1 MLFLLFYK
9 IDKISSQKYKKIKHN
24 LILNRYFDN
33 IIKSYCTQKKTHL
46 TFFNK
51 KVIIEKETSPN
62 LKKKMKELRYLDKYF
77 IKYKFSFSLGILITI
92 IAQIF
97 SLFTPKLISSSL
109 EAIEKFDKLSS
120 VEKSSTMVI
129 GQYREELI
137 HNVLLIIAT
146 TIIAGFLTFLMRQ
159 TLIVMSRHIE
169 FDLKNEVFRQYENLS
184 QNFYKQNRT
193 GDLMNRISEDVSKV
207 RMYVG
212 PAVMYTINTF
222 IRFAIV
228 IAYMYNVS
236 PRLTLYTLLPLPILS
251 YAIFKLSS
259 EINIRSTVFQ
269 QYLSKVSSFTQEIF
283 SGIRVIKAYS
293 LENQQQNNLISLAEE
308 SKSKSLSLARVQSLF
323 GPLMLALIGISNLVL
338 IYFGG
343 MLYINGTI
351 KSIGTIAEFILYV
364 NMLTWPVASLGW
376 VSSMVQEAEA
386 SQKRL
391 NEFLKI
397 VPDIQN
403 NNPSSSTVDGTIS
416 FENVSYTYEDTN
428 IEALKNIS
436 FTVKKGETLAILGK
450 TGSGK
455 STLLSLI
462 SRMYD
467 VTEGQVKIDGKE
479 ISQLNL
485 FDLRNSIGIVPQDA
499 FLFSDSIKNNIKFGK
514 ENATDDEV
522 IAAAKS
528 AVVHDNIEG
537 FNKGYDTI
545 LGERGITLSGGQKQR
560 VSIAR
565 AIIKKPEILLFDDC
579 LSAVDTETEEAI
591 LNNLFEICKDK
602 TTIIVSH
609 RVSSAKN
616 ADKIIILEN
625 GKIIQQGFHNQ
636 LINENGYYSALYLKQ
651 LSEKELL

>member
-1 MLFLLFYK
+1 
-9 IDKISSQKYKKIKHN
+9 
-24 LILNRYFDN
+24 
-33 IIKSYCTQKKTHL
+33 
-46 TFFNK
+46 
-51 KVIIEKETSPN
+51 
-62 LKKKMKELRYLDKYF
+62 MKELSYLNKYF
-77 IKYKFSFSLGILITI
+77 IKYKYSFSLGILITI

-97 SLFTPKLISSSL
+97 SLFTPKLISKSL
-109 EAIEKFDKLSS
+109 NAIEKFDKLPEADQTSQI
-120 VEKSSTMVI
+120 VI
-129 GQYREELI
+129 NTYREGLI

-146 TIIAGFLTFLMRQ
+146 TIVAGFLTFLMRQ

-169 FDLKNEVFRQYENLS
+169 FDLKNEVFKQYEKLS

-228 IAYMYNVS
+228 IIYMYNVS
-236 PRLTLYTLLPLPILS
+236 PLLTLYTILPLPILS
-251 YAIFKLSS
+251 YCIFKLSS
-259 EINIRSTVFQ
+259 EINKRSTTFQ

-283 SGIRVIKAYS
+283 SGIRVIKANS
-293 LENQQQNNLISLAEE
+293 LENQHQNNMIALADE
-308 SKSKSLSLARVQSLF
+308 SKKKSLDLAKVQSLF
-323 GPLMLALIGISNLVL
+323 GPLMIALIGISNLVV

-343 MLYINGTI
+343 VMYINGTI
-351 KSIGTIAEFILYV
+351 PNIGTIAEFILYV

-397 VPDIQN
+397 EHEIKNKNENHSDIQ
-403 NNPSSSTVDGTIS
+403 GTIA

-428 IEALKNIS
+428 IEALKNVT

-455 STLLSLI
+455 STILSLI
-462 SRMYD
+462 SRLYD
-467 VTEGQVKIDGKE
+467 VTEGKITIDQNE
-479 ISQLNL
+479 ISSLNL
-485 FDLRNSIGIVPQDA
+485 YDLRNNVGIVPQDA
-499 FLFSDSIKNNIKFGK
+499 FLFSDTIKNNIKFGNQ
-514 ENATDDEV
+514 NATDEEV
-522 IAAAKS
+522 IEAAKN
-528 AVVHDNIEG
+528 AVVHDNIIA
-537 FNKGYDTI
+537 FNKQYDTI

-565 AIIKKPEILLFDDC
+565 AIIKNPAILLFDDC
-579 LSAVDTETEEAI
+579 LSAVDTETEETI
-591 LNNLFEICKDK
+591 LSNLFEICKDK

-616 ADKIIILEN
+616 ADKIIILED
-625 GKIIQQGFHNQ
+625 GRIIQQGSHNQ
-636 LINENGYYSALYLKQ
+636 LINQEGYYASLYLKQ

>member
-1 MLFLLFYK
+1 
-9 IDKISSQKYKKIKHN
+9 
-24 LILNRYFDN
+24 
-33 IIKSYCTQKKTHL
+33 
-46 TFFNK
+46 
-51 KVIIEKETSPN
+51 
-62 LKKKMKELRYLDKYF
+62 MKELSYLNKYF
-77 IKYKFSFSLGILITI
+77 IKYKYSFSLGILITI

-97 SLFTPKLISSSL
+97 FLFTPKLVSKCFDV
-109 EAIEKFDKLSS
+109 IERFLKLSETDRNS
-120 VEKSSTMVI
+120 AIIVDFY
-129 GQYREELI
+129 QRELI
-137 HNVLLIIAT
+137 HNALLITASAIVG
-146 TIIAGFLTFLMRQ
+146 GFLTFLMRQ

-169 FDLKNEVFRQYENLS
+169 FDLKNEVFKQYENLS

-212 PAVMYTINTF
+212 PAVMYSINTF

-228 IAYMYNVS
+228 ILYMYNVS
-236 PRLTLYTLLPLPILS
+236 PLLTLYTILPLPILS
-251 YAIFKLSS
+251 YCIFKLSS
-259 EINIRSTVFQ
+259 EINKRSTTFQ
-269 QYLSKVSSFTQEIF
+269 QYLSKVSSFSQEIF

-293 LENQQQNNLISLAEE
+293 LENQHQNNMIDLAEE
-308 SKSKSLSLARVQSLF
+308 SKRKSLSLARVQSLF
-323 GPLMLALIGISNLVL
+323 GPLMIALIGISNLVV

-343 MLYINGTI
+343 VMYINGTI
-351 KSIGTIAEFILYV
+351 PNIGTIAEFILYV

-397 VPDIQN
+397 EPEIKN
-403 NNPSSSTVDGTIS
+403 NNPNSSDIQGSIA
-416 FENVSYTYEDTN
+416 FENVSFTYDDTN
-428 IEALKNIS
+428 IEALKNVT

-455 STLLSLI
+455 STILSLI
-462 SRMYD
+462 SRLYD
-467 VTEGQVKIDGKE
+467 VTDGRITIDGNE
-479 ISQLNL
+479 ITTLNL
-485 FDLRNSIGIVPQDA
+485 NDLRNNIGIVPQDA
-499 FLFSDSIKNNIKFGK
+499 FLFSDTIKNNIKFGNQ
-514 ENATDDEV
+514 NATDEEV
-522 IAAAKS
+522 IEAAKS
-528 AVVHDNIEG
+528 AVVHDNIAA
-537 FNKGYDTI
+537 FNKQYDTV

-565 AIIKKPEILLFDDC
+565 AIIKNPAILLFDDC
-579 LSAVDTETEEAI
+579 LSAVDTETEETI

-616 ADKIIILEN
+616 ADKIIILED
-625 GKIIQQGFHNQ
+625 GKIIQQGSHNQ
-636 LINENGYYSALYLKQ
+636 LINQEGYYSSLYLKQ

>member
-1 MLFLLFYK
+1 
-9 IDKISSQKYKKIKHN
+9 
-24 LILNRYFDN
+24 
-33 IIKSYCTQKKTHL
+33 
-46 TFFNK
+46 
-51 KVIIEKETSPN
+51 
-62 LKKKMKELRYLDKYF
+62 MKELSYLNKYF
-77 IKYKFSFSLGILITI
+77 IKYKYSFSLGILITI

-97 SLFTPKLISSSL
+97 SLFTPKLISKSL
-109 EAIEKFDKLSS
+109 NAIEKFDKLPQSEQTS
-120 VEKSSTMVI
+120 QAVI
-129 GQYREELI
+129 DTYRDGLI

-146 TIIAGFLTFLMRQ
+146 TIVAGFLTFLMRQ

-228 IAYMYNVS
+228 IIYMYNVS
-236 PRLTLYTLLPLPILS
+236 PLLTLYTILPLPILS
-251 YAIFKLSS
+251 YCIFKLSS
-259 EINIRSTVFQ
+259 EINKRSTTFQ
-269 QYLSKVSSFTQEIF
+269 QYLSKVSSFSQEIF
-283 SGIRVIKAYS
+283 SGIRVIKANS
-293 LENQQQNNLISLAEE
+293 LENQHQNNMVALADE
-308 SKSKSLSLARVQSLF
+308 SKKKSLDLAKVQSLF
-323 GPLMLALIGISNLVL
+323 GPLMIALIGISNLVV

-343 MLYINGTI
+343 VMYINGTI
-351 KSIGTIAEFILYV
+351 ANIGTIAEFILYV

-397 VPDIQN
+397 EPEIKNNNENSSDIQG
-403 NNPSSSTVDGTIS
+403 SIA
-416 FENVSYTYEDTN
+416 FENVSYTYQDTN
-428 IEALKNIS
+428 IEALKNVT

-455 STLLSLI
+455 STILSLI
-462 SRMYD
+462 SRLYD
-467 VTEGQVKIDGKE
+467 VTSGRITIDGNE
-479 ISQLNL
+479 ISTLNL
-485 FDLRNSIGIVPQDA
+485 NDLRNNIGIVPQDA
-499 FLFSDSIKNNIKFGK
+499 FLFSDTIKNNIKFGNQ
-514 ENATDDEV
+514 NATDEEV
-522 IAAAKS
+522 IEAAKN
-528 AVVHDNIEG
+528 AVVHDNITA
-537 FNKGYDTI
+537 FNKQYDTI

-565 AIIKKPEILLFDDC
+565 AIIKKPAILLFDDC
-579 LSAVDTETEEAI
+579 LSAVDTETEETI

-616 ADKIIILEN
+616 ADKIIILED
-625 GKIIQQGFHNQ
+625 GRIIQQGSHNQ
-636 LINENGYYSALYLKQ
+636 LINQEGYYASLYLKQ